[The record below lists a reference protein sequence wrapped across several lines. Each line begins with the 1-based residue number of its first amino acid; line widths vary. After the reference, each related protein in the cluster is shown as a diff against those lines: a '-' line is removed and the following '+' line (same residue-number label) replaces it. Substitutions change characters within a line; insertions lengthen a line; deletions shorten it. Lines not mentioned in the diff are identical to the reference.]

1 VSVPIDQV
9 DNLKDQETIV
19 VRKLAWWAALAALGC
34 AAIWA
39 GQSVAVKVAL
49 EGIPPITIMALRFLM
64 ALPIVYLVSRV
75 LRVGLKPVG
84 NEWKALMLS
93 GFLLCTQICLFTL
106 GTRATTSVHST
117 ILINSFPFFAAF
129 AGHFILKGHRLTAR
143 IVLGIAIAFSGIPL
157 LVLEGNEHPA
167 SGSLLGNIMVVGAAF
182 FVGTKIVVMKRI
194 LEHMHPV
201 KLAFWDGAAA
211 VAIFGVIAL
220 FKESGEPMILSSA
233 VVGGM
238 VYQGLVVSAMGF
250 LIWLFLLS
258 KFSANQLN
266 VFRLFTPPLGVILG
280 SVILK
285 EPVSHFALTSLL
297 LVCAGLYFV
306 LKGSPPEPSPTEPS
320 A

>member
-1 VSVPIDQV
+1 MSVPIDQV
-9 DNLKDQETIV
+9 HSLKSQQAIV

-49 EGIPPITIMALRFLM
+49 KGIPPITIMALRFMM
-64 ALPIVYLVSRV
+64 ALPIVYVVSR
-75 LRVGLKPVG
+75 LMRVSIKPVG
-84 NEWKALMLS
+84 NEWKALTLS
-93 GFLLCTQICLFTL
+93 GVLLCTQICLFTL
-106 GTRATTSVHST
+106 GTNATTSVHST

-129 AGHFILKGHRLTAR
+129 AGHFILKGHKLTPR
-143 IVLGIAIAFSGIPL
+143 IILGIAIAFSGIPL
-157 LVLEGNEHPA
+157 LVLEGRDHSQ

-201 KLAFWDGAAA
+201 KLAFWDGTAA
-211 VAIFGVIAL
+211 VLIFGVIAL
-220 FKESGEPMILSSA
+220 TTESNEPFNLSSA

-238 VYQGLVVSAMGF
+238 IYQGLVVSAMGF
-250 LIWLFLLS
+250 LVWLFLLS

-280 SVILK
+280 TVILK
-285 EPVSHFALTSLL
+285 EPVSHYALTSLL

-306 LKGSPPEPSPTEPS
+306 LKGSTSEPQPNPS
-320 A
+320 G